1 MRQGREGSTAVGNW
15 AERAPPCHATLR
27 TGSWRLPPAPIGGWL
42 GCLWALPASSPP
54 PPHHTWAEG
63 SLGRVECRL
72 GCFLECSLQEEG
84 YGCGCGGNAAQRLAF
99 TEPPGLEA
107 FPRESGGPAGS
118 DSWLV
123 NSKTCRKVVSSRLD
137 A

>member
-1 MRQGREGSTAVGNW
+1 MGVAVE
-15 AERAPPCHATLR
+15 AMQH
-27 TGSWRLPPAPIGGWL
+27 SD
-42 GCLWALPASSPP
+42 
-54 PPHHTWAEG
+54 
-63 SLGRVECRL
+63 
-72 GCFLECSLQEEG
+72 
-84 YGCGCGGNAAQRLAF
+84 LAF